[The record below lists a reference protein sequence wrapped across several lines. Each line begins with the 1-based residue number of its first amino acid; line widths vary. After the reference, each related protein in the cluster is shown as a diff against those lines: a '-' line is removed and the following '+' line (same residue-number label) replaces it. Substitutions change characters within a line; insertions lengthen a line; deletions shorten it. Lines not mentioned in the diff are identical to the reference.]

1 MEENSATV
9 RRYSHRVLGR
19 RRCWQEGVAH
29 RSIIGSGGSQRPTYP
44 RSFRHAIHSAD
55 QNGMAWRVPSICVAT
70 VPVAVVGSMGSMRAG
85 AARRRPATVHA
96 NHRVVRPRFTCRRH
110 LPAPLS
116 PKSELLARLSD
127 TFRRL
132 GYDGASI
139 ADIATA
145 TGLGKSSLYH
155 YFPAGRSR
163 WRPTP

>member
-96 NHRVVRPRFTCRRH
+96 NHFAGGGRPDEK
-110 LPAPLS
+110 L
-116 PKSELLARLSD
+116 KQMID
-127 TFRRL
+127 TIDAF
-132 GYDGASI
+132 YDGGRKACLLGRLTASTNR
-139 ADIATA
+139 DQ
-145 TGLGKSSLYH
+145 
-155 YFPAGRSR
+155 P
-163 WRPTP
+163 